1 MVTLLIN
8 NIYMNSQEN
17 KCVLIIDHALCTGVI
32 ANVAGILSI
41 TIGDKIKGIVGPD
54 VTDRNGVIH
63 PGLTQLPIPV
73 LGATGD
79 AITAI
84 RNTFIEGSVENSF
97 LVDFSSFAQ
106 QARTYEEYQSN
117 IQLAEV
123 QDIIYLGI
131 ALFADKKTINKA
143 TKGLALIS

>member
-1 MVTLLIN
+1 
-8 NIYMNSQEN
+8 MNPQEN
-17 KCVLIIDHALCTGVI
+17 KCVLIIDNALSTGI
-32 ANVAGILSI
+32 KANVASVLSI
-41 TIGDKIKGIVGPD
+41 TIGDKIKGIVGAD
-54 VTDRNGVIH
+54 ITDSSGTIH

-73 LGATGD
+73 LGASAD
-79 AITAI
+79 AISSI
-84 RNTFIEGSVENSF
+84 RNTFIQGNVENGF

-123 QDIIYLGI
+123 QDIVYLGI